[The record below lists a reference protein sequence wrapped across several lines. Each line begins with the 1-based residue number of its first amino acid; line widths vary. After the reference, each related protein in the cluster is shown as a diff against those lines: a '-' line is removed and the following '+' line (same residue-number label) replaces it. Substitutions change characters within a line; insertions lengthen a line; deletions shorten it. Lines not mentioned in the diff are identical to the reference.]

1 MSWQQAATTSWSKH
15 ITNNK
20 KGIYKAQ
27 NVVRRDYSKRIRAH
41 KTHTHLTH
49 THTYTHLQTQKRTTH
64 THTVT
69 TYSIYFSTHTKS
81 SDHSPAGFSG
91 RSDASIPVPQV
102 RTHPQQQQTPDTA
115 ILGHWCSAT
124 LPAVLSPEIPK
135 PKRFTLQPHSTSK
148 VQQLS
153 TPMHKCS
160 NLNKLLTQKLYIY
173 IYGRP
178 IQWSTSTQHVTSFT
192 HHGLHHMENM
202 WDACPMWVKIT
213 SFATITMTCESDN
226 LSSGIIKLM

>member
-15 ITNNK
+15 VTNNK
-20 KGIYKAQ
+20 KGIYTAQ
-27 NVVRRDYSKRIRAH
+27 NVVCRDCSKRIRAH

-124 LPAVLSPEIPK
+124 LPAVLPPEIPK

-160 NLNKLLTQKLYIY
+160 NLNKLLTQKVYIY
-173 IYGRP
+173 IY
-178 IQWSTSTQHVTSFT
+178 IYIYME
-192 HHGLHHMENM
+192 GLFNGLPPLNM
-202 WDACPMWVKIT
+202 SPVLHIMVYTTWR
-213 SFATITMTCESDN
+213 TCE
-226 LSSGIIKLM
+226 MHAQCE